1 MTSQSDNESNDLK
14 RLDSNIDLHADF
26 PFNFHENRGRLK
38 NVTWPVLYTRHS
50 MTLLAICLGC
60 LYYFGLQQGG
70 NNITNMFRGMWGIL
84 GVYISIGMMVF
95 PSGPF
100 VRPHPVFWRLI
111 FTLSTLYLFA
121 LVLFLFQTP
130 KQMRV
135 MLSWIDPKLGVPL
148 PEKNY
153 AEDCSLTYEAF
164 SDKFDIF
171 ILAHAAG
178 WVVKSIV
185 MRDRLLCWVISIT
198 WEIVEITTA
207 YFVPNFAECWWD
219 QWILDVLL
227 CNGIGIEIGLLFL
240 RMYETDLP
248 RFDWVPFMNINGLC
262 AKFERA
268 RQQFTPVNWEKIHWE
283 NSDIVLRFFFYN
295 GIVFIGSLY
304 DMNLFTLK
312 LWLWIPTEHPILL
325 FRTGLFAC
333 VMLVSSRQAYFFC
346 TDEKCDFLGSQAWVL
361 SACVMVELFISFKI
375 APEIPTMPDFAFYI
389 LVVCALVWAV
399 LSYVALRRWRK
410 TDQKGKEKNA

>member
-1 MTSQSDNESNDLK
+1 
-14 RLDSNIDLHADF
+14 
-26 PFNFHENRGRLK
+26 
-38 NVTWPVLYTRHS
+38 
-50 MTLLAICLGC
+50 
-60 LYYFGLQQGG
+60 
-70 NNITNMFRGMWGIL
+70 
-84 GVYISIGMMVF
+84 MVF

-227 CNGIGIEIGLLFL
+227 CNGIGIELGLLFL

-283 NSDIVLRFFFYN
+283 NSDIVLRFFFY
-295 GIVFIGSLY
+295 
-304 DMNLFTLK
+304 
-312 LWLWIPTEHPILL
+312 
-325 FRTGLFAC
+325 
-333 VMLVSSRQAYFFC
+333 

-389 LVVCALVWAV
+389 LVAFALVWAV